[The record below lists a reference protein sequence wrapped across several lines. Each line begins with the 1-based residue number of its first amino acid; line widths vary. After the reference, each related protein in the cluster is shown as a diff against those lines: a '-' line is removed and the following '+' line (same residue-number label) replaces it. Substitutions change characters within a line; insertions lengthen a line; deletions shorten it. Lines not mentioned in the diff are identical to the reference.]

1 MTEVQDDDRVQALKK
16 TIADINREKQ
26 QIVSVVSHDLKSP
39 LNRVFALVQLLN
51 LDDSNFTDEQKQYL
65 NMIHQVVADGLSMIR
80 NLVDYRNLEYRGID
94 IRLEQIDVGDFMKT
108 TVRSFVPLAQKKNL
122 RIKLHAP
129 DEILVNT
136 DRQCLG
142 RIADGLLSNAIKFS
156 AEGKEVIVDVK
167 DSGNNVEISI
177 KDEARGFTPEDKL
190 LLFNKFI
197 KLKTK
202 PTAGES
208 STGLGLF
215 IVKSILDQ
223 IGGTIQCETVEGVG
237 STFTFS
243 LPKKATG
250 F

>member
-1 MTEVQDDDRVQALKK
+1 MTEVQDDDRIKALKK
-16 TIADINREKQ
+16 NIADINREKQ

-51 LDDSNFTDEQKQYL
+51 LDDSNLTTEQKQYL
-65 NMIHQVVADGLSMIR
+65 SMIHQVVADGLSMIR
-80 NLVDYRNLEYRGID
+80 NLVDYRNLEFRSID
-94 IRLEQIDVGDFMKT
+94 IRPEEIDIADFMKT
-108 TVRSFVPLAQKKNL
+108 TVRNFIPLAEKKNIK
-122 RIKLHAP
+122 IKLHAP
-129 DEILVNT
+129 DEVLINT
-136 DRQCLG
+136 DNQCLG

-156 AEGKEVIVDVK
+156 AGGKEIIVEVK
-167 DSGNNVEISI
+167 DAGDAVEVSV
-177 KDEARGFTPEDKL
+177 KDEARGFTQEDKL

-215 IVKSILDQ
+215 IVKNILDR
-223 IGGTIQCETVEGVG
+223 IGGTIQCDTVEGIG
-237 STFTFS
+237 STFTFR
-243 LPKKATG
+243 LPKKAAG

>member
-1 MTEVQDDDRVQALKK
+1 MTEVEDDDGIQALKK

-26 QIVSVVSHDLKSP
+26 QIVSLVSHDLKSP

-51 LDDSNFTDEQKQYL
+51 LDDSNLTNEQKQYL
-65 NMIHQVVADGLSMIR
+65 NMIHQVAADGLSMIR

-94 IRLEQIDVGDFMKT
+94 IRPEAIDLADFMKT
-108 TVRSFVPLAQKKNL
+108 TVRSFIPLAEKKNL
-122 RIKLHAP
+122 SIKLHAP
-129 DEILVNT
+129 DEIVVNA
-136 DRQCLG
+136 DRQCVG

-156 AEGKEVIVDVK
+156 AGGKEIIVDVK
-167 DSGNNVEISI
+167 DAGDDVEVSV

-215 IVKSILDQ
+215 IVKSILDR
-223 IGGTIQCETVEGVG
+223 IGGTIKCDTIEGIG
-237 STFTFS
+237 STFTFA
-243 LPKKATG
+243 LPKRVAG